1 MKYKSD
7 IITIDMMVADESNN
21 NKENAEKGDDVSYK
35 NTPPELREVTVL
47 NKHIILLG
55 TAHVSQQSVE
65 DVRHVA
71 RTREIDTLAIELD
84 SVRYNKFV
92 NNDTSFDKL
101 DIFTVIKQK
110 KAMMLL
116 SSLVLSAFQRR
127 LGDMLE
133 VAPGSEMLAAVE
145 ESKRL
150 EIPCDL
156 IDRAADITL
165 KRAWVCSSIWGKQKI
180 LASLLAMVFSREK
193 ISEEQLNELKTM
205 SLQGGVMEELAKFL
219 PNLKSVLVDERDEY
233 LAMKLSQSKGSYILA
248 VLGAAHVPGVVKHL
262 QRLSSESQSKDV
274 SHAPG
279 EEEQLAARLQELE
292 HIPQKKFHIGKYII
306 PAVVISLIV
315 WGFFKGG
322 TSRGTQN
329 IIEWYLINGSLSL
342 LGAILA
348 WAHPLTM
355 VLAFLSAPL
364 TSINPLIGVGFVTG
378 LSEAFFRKPRVED
391 ISQLQ
396 TMKLN
401 FKSFYKN
408 RITRTLLV
416 FFLTTLG
423 SAAGTFI
430 GILFLL

>member
-1 MKYKSD
+1 MKHKPHL
-7 IITIDMMVADESNN
+7 ITLHISLADEQ
-21 NKENAEKGDDVSYK
+21 NKNEEGTLSQEKK
-35 NTPPELREVTVL
+35 TPELREVTVQG
-47 NKHIILLG
+47 KRIVLLG
-55 TAHVSQQSVE
+55 TAHVSQESVE

-71 RTREIDTLAIELD
+71 STHSIDAVAVELD
-84 SVRYNKFV
+84 VARYNKFI
-92 NNDTSFDKL
+92 NKDTSFEQL

-127 LGDMLE
+127 LGDMLK
-133 VAPGSEMLAAVE
+133 VTPGSEMLAAVE

-150 EIPCDL
+150 AIPCEL

-165 KRAWVCSSIWGKQKI
+165 KRAWVCSSFWGKQKI
-180 LASLLAMVFSREK
+180 LASLVTMVFSREK
-193 ISEEQLNELKTM
+193 ISEEQLDELKTM

-219 PNLKSVLVDERDEY
+219 PNLKAVLVDERDEY
-233 LAMKLSQSKGSYILA
+233 LAMKLMQSKSSHILA
-248 VLGAAHVPGVVKHL
+248 VLGAAHVPGVLKQL
-262 QRLSSESQSKDV
+262 ERLHETAQTKEDADSAEKQAEFHK
-274 SHAPG
+274 
-279 EEEQLAARLQELE
+279 RLQALE
-292 HIPQKKFHIGKYII
+292 HVPQKKFHIAKYIV
-306 PAVVISLIV
+306 PAVVISLII
-315 WGFFKGG
+315 WGFYKGG

-342 LGAILA
+342 LGAIIA

-355 VLAFLSAPL
+355 ALAFLSAPL

-391 ISQLQ
+391 ISNLQ

-408 RITRTLLV
+408 RVTRTLLV